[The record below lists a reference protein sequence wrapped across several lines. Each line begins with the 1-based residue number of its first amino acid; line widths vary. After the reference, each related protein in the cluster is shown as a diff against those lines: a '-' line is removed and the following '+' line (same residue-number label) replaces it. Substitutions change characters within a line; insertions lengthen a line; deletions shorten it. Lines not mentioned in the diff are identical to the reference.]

1 MSNKDVLECLTFDD
15 VLLLPAYSEIL
26 PNDVD
31 ISTQLTANIKLNIPI
46 VSAAMD
52 TVTESKS
59 AIALAQEGGIGIIH
73 RNLGIAGQTA
83 EVKKVK
89 KYESGMIVNPLTVR
103 ANHTVKDSLDIMLK
117 QNITGLPVT
126 KEDETLLGIVTFR
139 DLRFEK
145 NLDFK
150 VKQIMTPKKRLVTVR
165 EGTNLEEAKE
175 LLHKYR
181 IEKLP
186 VVNDEFRLRG
196 LITMKDIEKI
206 EKYPT
211 ASKDNFGRLRCGAAV
226 GVGDDTEERIDSL
239 LEVGCDVIVIDTAH
253 GHSKRV
259 LDTIKSTKS
268 NFPGI
273 EIIAGNIGTGDG
285 AEAVIKAGADAV
297 KVGVGPGSICTTR
310 IIAGIGVPQISAIQ
324 DATTAA
330 KKHDIPVIA
339 DGGIKF
345 SGDVAKAI
353 AAGANS
359 VMIGNLFAGT
369 DEAPGE
375 VILFQGRT
383 YKVYRGMGSIE
394 AMKKGSKDRYAQNIG
409 GEMID
414 SKLVPEGIEGRIPM
428 RGSIGNVIYQ
438 LVGGLR
444 AGMGYTGC
452 RTINELRTKA
462 KFIKVTNAGLREGHV
477 HDVIITKEAPNYRIE
492 N

>member
-1 MSNKDVLECLTFDD
+1 MSNKDILECLTFDD

-31 ISTQLTANIKLNIPI
+31 IATQLTPNIKLNIPI

-59 AIALAQEGGIGIIH
+59 AIAFAQEGGIGIIH
-73 RNLGIAGQTA
+73 RNLDISEQTA

-103 ANHTVKDSLDIMLK
+103 PNHTVKDALDIMLK

-226 GVGDDTEERIDSL
+226 GVGPDSEERIDSL
-239 LEVGCDVIVIDTAH
+239 LKVGCDVIVIDTAH

-273 EIIAGNIGTGDG
+273 EIIAGNIGTGEG
-285 AEAVIKAGADAV
+285 AEAIIKAGADAV

-324 DATTAA
+324 DASKVA
-330 KKHDIPVIA
+330 KKYDIPVIA

-394 AMKKGSKDRYAQNIG
+394 AMKKGSRDRYAQNIG
-409 GEMID
+409 DEMID
-414 SKLVPEGIEGRIPM
+414 SKLVPEGIEGRIPI

-438 LVGGLR
+438 LIGGLR

-452 RTINELRTKA
+452 KNINELRTKA

-492 N
+492 

>member
-1 MSNKDVLECLTFDD
+1 MRVENVEECLTFDD
-15 VLLLPAYSEIL
+15 VLLVPAYSEIL

-31 ISTQLTANIKLNIPI
+31 VSTSLTRNIKLNIPLI
-46 VSAAMD
+46 SAAMD
-52 TVTESKS
+52 TVTESS
-59 AIALAQEGGIGIIH
+59 TAIAMAQEGGIGIIH
-73 RNLGIAGQTA
+73 RNLEIQDQTA
-83 EVKKVK
+83 EVKRVK

-103 ANHTVKDSLDIMLK
+103 PKHKVADALEIMLK

-126 KEDETLLGIVTFR
+126 KEDDTLLGIVTFR

-145 NLDFK
+145 NLDFN
-150 VKQIMTPKKRLVTVR
+150 VEQIMTPKKRLITVG
-165 EGTNLEEAKE
+165 EGTTLEEAKE

-186 VVNDEFRLRG
+186 VVDKEFRLRG

-211 ASKDNFGRLRCGAAV
+211 ASKDRLGRLRCGAAV
-226 GVGDDTEERIDSL
+226 GVGPDREERIEAL
-239 LEVGCDVIVIDTAH
+239 VQVGCDVIIIDTAH
-253 GHSKRV
+253 GHSKKV
-259 LDTIKSTKS
+259 IDAVKSTKS
-268 NFPGI
+268 SFPKV
-273 EIIAGNIGTGDG
+273 ELIAGNIGTGEG
-285 AEAVIKAGADAV
+285 ADAVIKAGADGV

-310 IIAGIGVPQISAIQ
+310 VIAGIGVPQISAIQ
-324 DATTAA
+324 DVTRVAEL
-330 KKHDIPVIA
+330 HGIPVIA
-339 DGGIKF
+339 DGGIKY
-345 SGDVAKAI
+345 SGDIVKAI
-353 AAGANS
+353 AAGAHT

-394 AMKKGSKDRYAQNIG
+394 AMKKGSRDRYAQNLG
-409 GEMID
+409 DEMID
-414 SKLVPEGIEGRIPM
+414 SKLVPEGIEGRIPY
-428 RGSIGNVIYQ
+428 RGPIGSTVYQ
-438 LVGGLR
+438 LIGGLR

-452 RTINELRTKA
+452 GTIEELRSNG

-492 N
+492 

>member
-1 MSNKDVLECLTFDD
+1 MSNEKVLECLTFDD
-15 VLLLPAYSEIL
+15 VLLLPAYSENL
-26 PNDVD
+26 PNEVD
-31 ISTQLTANIKLNIPI
+31 ISAQLTPNIRLNIPI
-46 VSAAMD
+46 ISAAMD
-52 TVTESKS
+52 TVTESRT

-73 RNLGIAGQTA
+73 RNLHIKEQTA
-83 EVKKVK
+83 EAKKVK

-103 ANHTVKDSLDIMLK
+103 PNHTVKEALDIMLN

-150 VKQIMTPKKRLVTVR
+150 VKQIMTPKKKLVTVR
-165 EGTNLEEAKE
+165 DGTNLEEAKK
-175 LLHKYR
+175 LLHKFR

-186 VVNDEFRLRG
+186 VVNEEFRLRG

-211 ASKDNFGRLRCGAAV
+211 ACKDSLGRLRCGAAV
-226 GVGDDTEERIDSL
+226 GVGPDREERIESL
-239 LEVGCDVIVIDTAH
+239 LKVGCDVIVIDTAH
-253 GHSKRV
+253 GHSKKV
-259 LDTIKSTKS
+259 IDTVASTKS
-268 NFPGI
+268 NFPGV
-273 EIIAGNIGTGDG
+273 EIIAGNIGTGEG

-324 DATTAA
+324 DVTKIAN
-330 KKHDIPVIA
+330 KHDKPVIA

-369 DEAPGE
+369 EEAPGE
-375 VILFQGRT
+375 VVLFQGRT

-394 AMKKGSKDRYAQNIG
+394 AMKKGSRDRYAQNMG
-409 GEMID
+409 DEMID
-414 SKLVPEGIEGRIPM
+414 AKLVPEGIEGRIPF
-428 RGSIGNVIYQ
+428 RGPIGGMIYQ
-438 LVGGLR
+438 LIGGLR

-452 RTINELRTKA
+452 KTINELRTKS

-492 N
+492 

>member
-1 MSNKDVLECLTFDD
+1 MSNKEVLECLTFDD
-15 VLLLPAYSEIL
+15 VLLVPAYSEIL

-31 ISTQLTANIKLNIPI
+31 ISTQLTPNIKLNIPI
-46 VSAAMD
+46 ISAAMD

-73 RNLGIAGQTA
+73 RNLDIAEQTA

-89 KYESGMIVNPLTVR
+89 KYESGMIVNPLTVKP
-103 ANHTVKDSLDIMLK
+103 NHTVKDALDIMLN

-145 NLDFK
+145 NLDYK
-150 VKQIMTPKKRLVTVR
+150 VKQIMTPRKKLVTVR

-175 LLHKYR
+175 LLHKFR

-186 VVNDEFRLRG
+186 VVNDAFKLRG

-206 EKYPT
+206 EKHPT
-211 ASKDNFGRLRCGAAV
+211 ASKDKMGRLRCGAAV
-226 GVGDDTEERIDSL
+226 GVGADTEERIDSL
-239 LEVGCDVIVIDTAH
+239 LKVGCDVIIIDTAH

-259 LDTIKSTKS
+259 IDTISSIKS

-273 EIIAGNIGTGDG
+273 EIIAGNIGTADG
-285 AEAVIKAGADAV
+285 AKAVIKAGADAV

-324 DATTAA
+324 DVSQAA
-330 KKHDIPVIA
+330 NKKNIPVIA

-375 VILFQGRT
+375 MILFQGRT

-409 GEMID
+409 DEMID
-414 SKLVPEGIEGRIPM
+414 AKLVPEGIEGRIPM
-428 RGSIGNVIYQ
+428 RGSIGGVIYQ
-438 LVGGLR
+438 LIGGLR

-452 RTINELRTKA
+452 KTINELRTKA

>member
-1 MSNKDVLECLTFDD
+1 MS
-15 VLLLPAYSEIL
+15 
-26 PNDVD
+26 
-31 ISTQLTANIKLNIPI
+31 LTANIKLNIPI

>member
-1 MSNKDVLECLTFDD
+1 MSNKDILECLTFDD

-31 ISTQLTANIKLNIPI
+31 IATQLTPNIKLNIPI

-59 AIALAQEGGIGIIH
+59 AIAFAQEGGIGIIH
-73 RNLGIAGQTA
+73 RNLDISEQTA

-103 ANHTVKDSLDIMLK
+103 PNHTVKDALDIMLK

-126 KEDETLLGIVTFR
+126 RDDETLLGIVTFR

-211 ASKDNFGRLRCGAAV
+211 ASKDNFGRLRCGAAI
-226 GVGDDTEERIDSL
+226 GVGPDSEERIDSL
-239 LEVGCDVIVIDTAH
+239 LKVGCDVIVIDTAH

-273 EIIAGNIGTGDG
+273 EIIAGNIGTGEG

-324 DATTAA
+324 DASKVA
-330 KKHDIPVIA
+330 KKYDIPVIA

-394 AMKKGSKDRYAQNIG
+394 AMKKGSRDRYAQNIG
-409 GEMID
+409 DEMID
-414 SKLVPEGIEGRIPM
+414 SKLVPEGIEGRIPI

-438 LVGGLR
+438 LIGGLR

-452 RTINELRTKA
+452 KNINELRTKA

-492 N
+492 

>member
-103 ANHTVKDSLDIMLK
+103 ANHTVKDALDIMLK

-239 LEVGCDVIVIDTAH
+239 LNVGCDVIVIDTAH

-259 LDTIKSTKS
+259 LDTIKATKS

-324 DATTAA
+324 DATSAA
-330 KKHDIPVIA
+330 KKYDIPVIA

-375 VILFQGRT
+375 VILFQGRA

-409 GEMID
+409 DEMID
-414 SKLVPEGIEGRIPM
+414 SKLVPEGIEGRIPI
-428 RGSIGNVIYQ
+428 RGSIGSVIYQ
-438 LVGGLR
+438 LIGGLR

-452 RTINELRTKA
+452 KNITELRTNTS
-462 KFIKVTNAGLREGHV
+462 FIKVTNAGLREGHV

-492 N
+492 